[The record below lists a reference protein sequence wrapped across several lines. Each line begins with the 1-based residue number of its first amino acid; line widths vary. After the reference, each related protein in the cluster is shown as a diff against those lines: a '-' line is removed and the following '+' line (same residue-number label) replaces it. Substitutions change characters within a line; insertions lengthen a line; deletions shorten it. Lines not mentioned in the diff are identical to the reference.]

1 MELIVNQK
9 TVGMNAFVDRIVFN
23 VVGGMLESLEDVPE
37 NPRSATFTLGADGE
51 ALSLLI
57 DQQDIR
63 MNAFV
68 RALIGGILRAILQ
81 ALDGIPDPPETVTFR
96 LA

>member
-1 MELIVNQK
+1 MEMIVNGK

-37 NPRSATFTLGADGE
+37 NPRTVTFALGGDGE
-51 ALSLLI
+51 ASGLLV
-57 DQQDIR
+57 DQQDMR

-81 ALDGIPDPPETVTFR
+81 ALDGIPESPETITFE
-96 LA
+96 LG